1 MQISTIL
8 ARKGSSVHTVDSG
21 ATLAQAADLLARHGI
36 GALVVV
42 GEDSP
47 VAGILSERD
56 IVRELASSGAAAV
69 DRTVA
74 DVMTSEVHTCEPTA
88 TVDELS
94 QTMTERRIRH
104 VPILEAG
111 RLAGI
116 VSIGDVVKSR
126 LVELEI
132 QTEAMEAYVTGSHA

>member
-8 ARKGSSVHTVDSG
+8 ARKGDQVHTVDRG
-21 ATLAQAADLLARHGI
+21 ATLAHAADLLARHGI
-36 GALVVV
+36 GALVVL
-42 GEDSP
+42 GEGGS

-56 IVRELASSGAAAV
+56 IVRELARSGGSAI

-74 DVMTSEVHTCEPTA
+74 DVMTTDVQTCEPSA
-88 TVDELS
+88 TVDQLM

-104 VPILEAG
+104 VPIVDEG

-126 LVELEI
+126 LVELEL
-132 QTEAMEAYVTGSHA
+132 QTEAMEAYVTGTRA